1 MLFNICCFCLL
12 LLFGSFFVLV
22 FSLKVV
28 FTVFIFVF
36 FFFNHKTAYEMR
48 ISDCSSDVCSSDLL
62 NRIDGIGLYN
72 EDNIRQYFRIFRHC
86 VTRDIGPCCVRFR
99 LPDRNEAAHELTAM
113 QENISPEPIAG
124 IIEDARVFYENE
136 RFYSIDEGIA
146 RKRPTIGYLF
156 GLIGWLSRWS
166 AGNALLIAAVILFYR
181 GIRLPRPGPVFQLGL
196 SFNNDR
202 MFRLIH
208 EIGRAHV

>member
-1 MLFNICCFCLL
+1 MSLLLVVFIRLLLRCFCVD
-12 LLFGSFFVLV
+12 FFMDDCILV
-22 FSLKVV
+22 VC
-28 FTVFIFVF
+28 F
-36 FFFNHKTAYEMR
+36 FFKQKTAYEVR
-48 ISDCSSDVCSSDLL
+48 ISDWSSDVCSSDL
-62 NRIDGIGLYN
+62 
-72 EDNIRQYFRIFRHC
+72 
-86 VTRDIGPCCVRFR
+86 
-99 LPDRNEAAHELTAM
+99 
-113 QENISPEPIAG
+113 
-124 IIEDARVFYENE
+124 
-136 RFYSIDEGIA
+136 FYSIVEGIA